1 MASAPDPRR
10 TSHYVT
16 DAFYDALVRDFADW
30 QQDDMAVADVAL
42 RDSARAFL
50 EREARL
56 LDRHLLDDW
65 LALFAGECLYWVP
78 ATPGGGDPRLEVAVC
93 LDDRRRL
100 EDRVFRMATG
110 SAWSQLPQSRTV
122 RQVTN
127 VETFATGTEGIF
139 MVRSNFVINEF
150 RAGESRG
157 LAGWCGHRLRRA
169 GDGFEILVKQVNLI
183 ECDQNLRNPSI
194 II

>member
-1 MASAPDPRR
+1 MASTPDPRR

-110 SAWSQLPQSRTV
+110 SAWSQVPQSRTV